1 MDSFMEKLIALRNG
15 VGNVA
20 KGTFNNMANVGER
33 SQQMAD
39 AERARNEELIT
50 NAFGS
55 PEAYLELQNSTSTP
69 ELPPTPGQ
77 SLGSF
82 FDRIRAL
89 RGGQF

>member
-33 SQQMAD
+33 SQQMVDAD
-39 AERARNEELIT
+39 RARNEELMT
-50 NAFGS
+50 QAFGS
-55 PEAYLELQNSTSTP
+55 PEAYMEQQNATSTP
-69 ELPPTPGQ
+69 AMPETPGQ

-89 RGGQF
+89 RGG